1 MPNGT
6 QAKEFAQRLRDV
18 TRSLGKKRY
27 WSLVRA
33 EIAALSGND
42 ARRQLALRMAAAEVQ
57 RLSEPS
63 ARIELN
69 GHSASSLLRA
79 IAEAAELHPSA
90 FAGVEGR
97 GQGGGIVSISPY
109 LPGDAL
115 YAFAVKRPG
124 REPMFVDG
132 YFYRTANG
140 FLAEFSHR
148 RERADPN
155 SDEMAKFVAGAGQA
169 ANDAILPSLAEAIL
183 ARATTR
189 ARKSAA

>member
-1 MPNGT
+1 MSKRT
-6 QAKEFAQRLRDV
+6 EIELFAEGLRDV

-33 EIAALSGND
+33 ELAAIAGNE
-42 ARRQLALRMAAAEVQ
+42 ARRLIALRVAASEVQ
-57 RLSEPS
+57 RLAQPS

-79 IAEAAELHPSA
+79 IAEAAEVAPPA

-97 GQGGGIVSISPY
+97 GPDDSIVSISPY
-109 LPGDAL
+109 LPEAAL
-115 YAFAVKRPG
+115 YAFAVRRPG
-124 REPMFVDG
+124 QEAMFVDG

-140 FLAEFSHR
+140 FLAQLGQR
-148 RERADPN
+148 RERGDPN
-155 SDEMAKFVAGAGQA
+155 SEQMMKFVADAGRA
-169 ANDAILPSLAEAIL
+169 AKDASLPSLADAIL